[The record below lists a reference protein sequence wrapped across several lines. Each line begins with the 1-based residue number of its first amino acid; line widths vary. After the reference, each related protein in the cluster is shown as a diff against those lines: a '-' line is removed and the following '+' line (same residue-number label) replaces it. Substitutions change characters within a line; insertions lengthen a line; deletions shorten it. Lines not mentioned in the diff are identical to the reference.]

1 MPDSAGKRQRREV
14 KAKKQRARDE
24 RRTARNERREDRAA
38 RGADGQPIDDWL
50 SDEPV
55 VRDIGADGPGAVD
68 EAEARRRDGEPERA
82 ERT

>member
-38 RGADGQPIDDWL
+38 RGADGPIDDWL

-55 VRDIGADGPGAVD
+55 VRDIGEDPPGAADDVGR
-68 EAEARRRDGEPERA
+68 RRRDGEPERA
-82 ERT
+82 ETT

>member
-38 RGADGQPIDDWL
+38 RGVDDDWL

-55 VRDIGADGPGAVD
+55 VRDIGADGPGAVP
-68 EAEARRRDGEPERA
+68 EAEPRRHDGEPERA

>member
-38 RGADGQPIDDWL
+38 RGADGPLDDWL

-55 VRDIGADGPGAVD
+55 VRDIGDDGPGTVD
-68 EAEARRRDGEPERA
+68 DVKPRRHDDEPERA
-82 ERT
+82 ETT

>member
-14 KAKKQRARDE
+14 TAKKQRARDE

-38 RGADGQPIDDWL
+38 RGVDDDWL

-55 VRDIGADGPGAVD
+55 VRDIGVDGPGAVP
-68 EAEARRRDGEPERA
+68 EAEPRHDGEPERA

>member
-24 RRTARNERREDRAA
+24 RRTARNERREDRAEH
-38 RGADGQPIDDWL
+38 GAPIDDWL

-55 VRDIGADGPGAVD
+55 VRDIGADGPKRVD
-68 EAEARRRDGEPERA
+68 DVKPRRHDDEPERA
-82 ERT
+82 ETT

>member
-38 RGADGQPIDDWL
+38 RGADDDWL

-68 EAEARRRDGEPERA
+68 EAELRRHDGEPERA

>member
-38 RGADGQPIDDWL
+38 RGVDDDWL

-68 EAEARRRDGEPERA
+68 EAELRRHDGEPERA

>member
-38 RGADGQPIDDWL
+38 RGADGPIDDWL

-68 EAEARRRDGEPERA
+68 ESEPRRHDGEPERA

>member
-38 RGADGQPIDDWL
+38 RGVDDDWL

-55 VRDIGADGPGAVD
+55 VRDIGADGPGAVP
-68 EAEARRRDGEPERA
+68 EADPRRHDGEPERA

>member
-38 RGADGQPIDDWL
+38 RGADGPIDDWL

-55 VRDIGADGPGAVD
+55 VRDIGEDPPGAADDVV
-68 EAEARRRDGEPERA
+68 RRRHDGEPERA
-82 ERT
+82 ETT

>member
-38 RGADGQPIDDWL
+38 RGPDGPIDDWL

-55 VRDIGADGPGAVD
+55 VRDIGAEGPGADDDVGPK
-68 EAEARRRDGEPERA
+68 RHDGEPERA
-82 ERT
+82 ETT

>member
-24 RRTARNERREDRAA
+24 RRAARNERREDRAA
-38 RGADGQPIDDWL
+38 RGADGPVDDWL

-55 VRDIGADGPGAVD
+55 VRDIGADAPGVVD
-68 EAEARRRDGEPERA
+68 DVRPRRTDDEPERA
-82 ERT
+82 ETT

>member
-38 RGADGQPIDDWL
+38 RGVDDDWL

-55 VRDIGADGPGAVD
+55 VRDIGADGPGAVP
-68 EAEARRRDGEPERA
+68 EADPRRRDGEPERA